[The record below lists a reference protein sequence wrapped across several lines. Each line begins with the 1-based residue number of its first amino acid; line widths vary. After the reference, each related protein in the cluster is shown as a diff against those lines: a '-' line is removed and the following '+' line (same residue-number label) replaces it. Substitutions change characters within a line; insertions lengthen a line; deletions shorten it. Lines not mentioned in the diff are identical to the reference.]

1 MVFQVSSGFKTPN
14 KDDAFSKEK
23 LPENEMFPV
32 AIDDTAQ
39 TPSAPP
45 LYVEAQTRPCRKRRS
60 TCNLFIV
67 LGTLILLFLIGYT
80 AWSWFSVHKYRRE
93 MKNPC
98 MMDGYKKPF
107 GLDNR
112 PTTTPTTP
120 TTTTL
125 PTTTTT
131 ITLNGGQANLLQSSM
146 NTLLTTC
153 VRELIVDTTTG
164 GFTIYDI
171 DPTCLKNL
179 MLDSFKVW
187 FSNILG

>member
-1 MVFQVSSGFKTPN
+1 MVFQVSGGVKTPN

-45 LYVEAQTRPCRKRRS
+45 LYVEAQTRPCRKRRRG
-60 TCNLFIV
+60 CNLFIV

-80 AWSWFSVHKYRRE
+80 SWSWFSIHKYKKE

-98 MMDGYKKPF
+98 MMDDYKKPF
-107 GLDNR
+107 GFHNR
-112 PTTTPTTP
+112 PTTTI
-120 TTTTL
+120 

-131 ITLNGGQANLLQSSM
+131 ITLNGERANLLLTSM
-146 NTLLTTC
+146 TTLLTTC
-153 VRELIVDTTTG
+153 VQEMIVDTTTG
-164 GFTIYDI
+164 GFSMYDI
-171 DPTCLKNL
+171 NPTCLKDL
-179 MLDSFKVW
+179 MLDSFKAW